1 MKRQINYILMQTVL
15 WGGWICEYIWF
26 LKHQFQ
32 MRFDLWV
39 FVAYLFLLYLCVVR
53 KLGNNNNR
61 RYEIYMELWG
71 RLTAVNVVWYLFV
84 GAKNSAFCRHSSG
97 FMEADPAQYDPVYY
111 ICRYFADL

>member
-39 FVAYLFLLYLCVVR
+39 F
-53 KLGNNNNR
+53 
-61 RYEIYMELWG
+61 
-71 RLTAVNVVWYLFV
+71 AVSYTHLR
-84 GAKNSAFCRHSSG
+84 AH
-97 FMEADPAQYDPVYY
+97 ET
-111 ICRYFADL
+111 

>member
-26 LKHQFQ
+26 LKYQFQ

-71 RLTAVNVVWYLFV
+71 ISMVSDRIRRIDA
-84 GAKNSAFCRHSSG
+84 
-97 FMEADPAQYDPVYY
+97 
-111 ICRYFADL
+111 IFANMSCLRRFGILPKRMG

>member
-39 FVAYLFLLYLCVVR
+39 FVAYLFYFIFVWS
-53 KLGNNNNR
+53 GNL
-61 RYEIYMELWG
+61 EIII
-71 RLTAVNVVWYLFV
+71 T
-84 GAKNSAFCRHSSG
+84 GAMRFIWNCG
-97 FMEADPAQYDPVYY
+97 EG
-111 ICRYFADL
+111 

>member
-84 GAKNSAFCRHSSG
+84 GAKTVH
-97 FMEADPAQYDPVYY
+97 
-111 ICRYFADL
+111 FAGILLFYGS

>member
-39 FVAYLFLLYLCVVR
+39 FVAYLFLLPINLALLRTGLV
-53 KLGNNNNR
+53 
-61 RYEIYMELWG
+61 
-71 RLTAVNVVWYLFV
+71 LFV
-84 GAKNSAFCRHSSG
+84 TSLSTTRTF
-97 FMEADPAQYDPVYY
+97 
-111 ICRYFADL
+111 